1 MIRLAMRKCVSH
13 ARVAVLTV
21 LCAAFMITIFG
32 APAGAQDPYKK
43 PPKAILDV
51 MDAPVVPIGSVN
63 STGDYMVFYRSVG
76 YPTIADLA
84 QPMLRLAGLRI
95 NPLTSG
101 THNAPAFKELTVKR
115 ISDGTEHKL
124 ALPADGHFGA
134 PRWAPDG
141 KHFIFT
147 QTTRNATLLWVGD
160 TTGAAHV
167 IPGVQLDTIL
177 PGGGGGGGRGGGGGF
192 GGGGGCEW
200 MGGSETLL
208 CKTVPADRA
217 TTKPPAVPAV
227 PIGPHIEESYGVKTA
242 VATFEDLLQNAH
254 DADVF
259 DYYARS
265 QIATISLAT
274 GKITPIGKPALYAGT
289 NPAPGGKYI
298 LVTRIHRPYSYLLT
312 WTSFPHEVEVWDLA
326 GHVVYTVASQPLED
340 NLVVGAITTFPRD
353 ISWRPNDP
361 ATLVWAV
368 ALDGGD
374 SRKQVPQRDKVMWFK
389 APFTG
394 QPAELLR
401 TELRFGGISW
411 GEHADFALLRDGS
424 MRAPRHTR
432 TFAFDPT
439 NPSQAPKLI
448 WDLTPADRD
457 KNPGNPMMREL
468 ATGHAAIRQQG
479 DFIFLEGMGSGPEGD
494 HPFLDKF
501 NMKTLKAERLY
512 QCPDKAYETV
522 VALLNADGTKL
533 MTRHET
539 PTDPPNYFLRTAGS
553 DDAKAFTHFMDPTPQ
568 IRGIHRELVKYKRA
582 DGVPLSMWVYTPAGY
597 TPGTR
602 LPAVIW
608 AYPREVDT
616 PDQAGEVN
624 GSEYRFTT
632 IRGYSELFFLLDGY
646 AVLDDVSMMP
656 VVGTNGNTET
666 ANDTYVEQIVAD
678 AKAAIDKAAEMGM
691 IDPNRVGVGGHSY
704 GAFMTANLLAHSSLF
719 RAGIAESGAY
729 NRTLTPFEFQNE
741 RRTVWQVPDLYI
753 KMSPFMFADKIK
765 TPILLIH
772 GEADSNAGTFPIQSE
787 RFYRA
792 ITGNGGNV
800 RYVTLPLEAHGYAA
814 KETMEHVLWEKL
826 NWFDKWVKN
835 AAPAGST
842 AATTTSSPNQ

>member
-1 MIRLAMRKCVSH
+1 MRSIMRRGVSFIH
-13 ARVAVLTV
+13 SAAVTV
-21 LCAAFMITIFG
+21 LCAAMMVMIFG
-32 APAGAQDPYKK
+32 APAGAQEPYKK

-51 MDAPVVPIGSVN
+51 MDAPTVPAGSVN
-63 STGDYMVFYRSVG
+63 STGEYMVLYRSVG

-101 THNAPAFKELTVKR
+101 THNAPAFKDLVLKR
-115 ISDGTEHKL
+115 ISDGIEHKL
-124 ALPADGHFGA
+124 ALPEGGHFGA

-160 TTGAAHV
+160 TSGAVHV
-167 IPGVQLDTIL
+167 IPGVQLNTVL

-192 GGGGGCEW
+192 GGGGGCDW

-217 TTKPPAVPAV
+217 TTKPPATPPVPV
-227 PIGPHIEESYGVKTA
+227 GPHIEESYGVKTA

-254 DADVF
+254 DEDVF

-265 QIATISLAT
+265 QITSVSLAT
-274 GKITPIGKPALYAGT
+274 GKIAPIGKPDLYASA

-312 WTSFPHEVEVWDLA
+312 WTSFPRHIEVWDLS
-326 GHVVYTVASQPLED
+326 GHSVYKFPDQPLED
-340 NLVVGAITTFPRD
+340 NLPRGGIAPWARD
-353 ISWRPNDP
+353 ISWRANAP

-374 SRKQVPQRDKVMWFK
+374 PRKQVPQRDQVMWIN
-389 APFTG
+389 APFSG

-401 TELRFGGISW
+401 TEQRFGGISW
-411 GEHADFALLRDGS
+411 GEHTDFAIYRDNN
-424 MRAPRHTR
+424 MRPRRTR
-432 TFAFDPT
+432 TFAF
-439 NPSQAPKLI
+439 NPSNPSEAPKLI
-448 WDLTPADRD
+448 WDLGPADRD
-457 KNPGNPMMREL
+457 KNPGNPMMKEL
-468 ATGHAAIRQQG
+468 PTGHAAIRQQG
-479 DFIFLEGMGSGPEGD
+479 DYIFLEGMGSGPEGD

-501 NMKTLKAERLY
+501 NMKTMKAERLF

-522 VALLNADGTKL
+522 VALLNPDGTKL

-539 PTDPPNYFLRTAGS
+539 QTDPPNYFLRTAGS
-553 DDAKAFTHFMDPTPQ
+553 GEAKAFTHFADPTPQ

-608 AYPREVDT
+608 AYPREVDSA
-616 PDQAGEVN
+616 DQAGEVN

-678 AKAAIDKAAEMGM
+678 AKAAIDKAASMGV

-704 GAFMTANLLAHSSLF
+704 GAFMTANLLAHSDLF

-835 AAPAGST
+835 AGMNNP
-842 AATTTSSPNQ
+842 AATSTSPPSIQ